1 MLYET
6 LHIYVC
12 GSDIASDYW
21 AHNTSLA
28 PFLLVPRQEI
38 EQSCMLGISILF
50 VLNCSGGMLFVLF
63 IFGFWL
69 GFFSCF
75 CFVMFCFV
83 FVCLFVCLFVFFC
96 FSFYLCLVADQCH
109 NTILSSHFAETTA
122 SRIHIVRAI

>member
-63 IFGFWL
+63 IFGFWW
-69 GFFSCF
+69 GVFSCV

-83 FVCLFVCLFVFFC
+83 FVCLVVLFC
-96 FSFYLCLVADQCH
+96 FFFAFHFICVLWQTNVIIQSCHLILRKQRLVEY
-109 NTILSSHFAETTA
+109 I
-122 SRIHIVRAI
+122 

>member
-6 LHIYVC
+6 LQIYVC

-69 GFFSCF
+69 VGFFLVF
-75 CFVMFCFV
+75 VLLCFV
-83 FVCLFVCLFVFFC
+83 LFL
-96 FSFYLCLVADQCH
+96 LV
-109 NTILSSHFAETTA
+109 
-122 SRIHIVRAI
+122 

>member
-28 PFLLVPRQEI
+28 PSLLVPRQEI

-63 IFGFWL
+63 NFGFCFL
-69 GFFSCF
+69 FLFICLF
-75 CFVMFCFV
+75 CFIYFFLL
-83 FVCLFVCLFVFFC
+83 FILFVSCGRPM
-96 FSFYLCLVADQCH
+96 S
-109 NTILSSHFAETTA
+109 
-122 SRIHIVRAI
+122 